1 MISFPESIR
10 VRVAGRAE
18 RDLVDCLVEEQRLIL
33 RRDDTND
40 FGRDL
45 DDHAWLFLRSD
56 GFVISQR
63 FVGVGYSAFASNFF
77 LPQKLQKSIF
87 VTVWKPNLALVIGHS
102 RFNIELVV
110 GIVGFDRLFWI
121 ARNVLLHVFILV
133 CFEVFRKLNY

>member
-1 MISFPESIR
+1 MVVFRMISFPESIR
-10 VRVAGRAE
+10 VRVAGRTE
-18 RDLVDCLVEEQRLIL
+18 RDLVDCLVKEERLIL

-63 FVGVGYSAFASNFF
+63 FVGVGYSTFAANFF
-77 LPQKLQKSIF
+77 LPQKLQESIL
-87 VTVWKPNLALVIGHS
+87 VTVWKPYLALVISHS

-110 GIVGFDRLFWI
+110 
-121 ARNVLLHVFILV
+121 VL
-133 CFEVFRKLNY
+133 CFTF